1 LRQSRN
7 TCNLDDMD
15 GSRPINS
22 IPDALEQRLHPDS
35 AGASE
40 SGSILPDHPTQSS
53 IAIDGW
59 KSALF
64 GLPFL
69 AVGAWVSFCALGLSP
84 IQSKNVPDWVIGI
97 FGGVFFLSGL
107 FFVTHG
113 LLGMMRK
120 IRYLRAAARNPGQPW
135 LCDFHW
141 AQDGIAFSAFN
152 AMLGRLLAALGW
164 TIFLLPFFWIGVSQR
179 LWMFA
184 IVASILGLFGLIFWY
199 RWAQMLADLIR
210 YGNSYLS
217 YDAFPYFAGG
227 TLRARLRA
235 PHHLADI
242 GALTLTLRCVREEY
256 VTSGTG
262 RDRSTKVVCYEL
274 YNDAVTLDHD
284 RLASFIGG
292 EIPIE
297 FRLPA
302 DQPATTLASTPPLYW
317 EIEANGQ
324 SQSVRY
330 QAYFLVP
337 VYKSS

>member
-1 LRQSRN
+1 LRQSPITR
-7 TCNLDDMD
+7 NLDNMD

-22 IPDALEQRLHPDS
+22 ISDAMEQRLHPDKFTS
-35 AGASE
+35 SG
-40 SGSILPDHPTQSS
+40 SGSILTDHPTQSS

-64 GLPFL
+64 GVPFL
-69 AVGAWVSFCALGLSP
+69 AIGIWISVGTLGLLP
-84 IQSKNVPDWVIGI
+84 IQGKHAPNWAIGI
-97 FGGVFFLSGL
+97 FGAVFFLSGL

-113 LLGMMRK
+113 LLGIVRK
-120 IRYLRAAARNPGQPW
+120 VLYLRAAARNPSQPW

-141 AQDGIAFSAFN
+141 AQDGVAFSAFN

-164 TIFLLPFFWIGVSQR
+164 TIFLVPFFWIGLTR
-179 LWMFA
+179 GLWIFA
-184 IVASILGLFGLIFWY
+184 VFASIFALFGLVFWY

-217 YDAFPYFAGG
+217 YDSFPYFTGG

-235 PHHLADI
+235 PLHLAGID
-242 GALTLTLRCVREEY
+242 ALTLTLRCVREEY

-262 RDRSTKVVCYEL
+262 RDRSTKVVCYEI
-274 YNDAVTLDHD
+274 YNDATTFTRE
-284 RLASFIGG
+284 RLSGFIGG

-302 DQPATTLASTPPLYW
+302 DQPATSLASTPPLYW

-324 SQSVRY
+324 SQSVGY

-337 VYKSS
+337 VYKTS

>member
-1 LRQSRN
+1 
-7 TCNLDDMD
+7 MD

-22 IPDALEQRLHPDS
+22 ISDALEQRLHPDS
-35 AGASE
+35 FAASD
-40 SGSILPDHPTQSS
+40 SGSILTDHPTQSA

-69 AVGAWVSFCALGLSP
+69 AIGVWISLGTLGLRP
-84 IQSKNVPDWVIGI
+84 IQSKNVPDWAVGI
-97 FGGVFFLSGL
+97 FGAVFFFSGL
-107 FFVTHG
+107 FFVSHG
-113 LLGMMRK
+113 LLGMVRK
-120 IRYLRAAARNPGQPW
+120 SRYVRAAARNPSQPW

-141 AQDGIAFSAFN
+141 AQDGFAFSAFN

-164 TIFLLPFFWIGVSQR
+164 TIFLLPFFWIGFTR
-179 LWMFA
+179 GLWIFA
-184 IVASILGLFGLIFWY
+184 VFASIFALFGLIFWY

-217 YDAFPYFAGG
+217 YDSFPYFAGG

-242 GALTLTLRCVREEY
+242 DALTLTLRCVREEY

-262 RDRSTKVVCYEL
+262 RDRSTKVVCYEI
-274 YNDAVTLDHD
+274 YNEAVTLDRD
-284 RLASFIGG
+284 RLAGFVGG
-292 EIPIE
+292 EIPVE
-297 FRLPA
+297 FRVPA
-302 DQPATTLASTPPLYW
+302 DQPSTSLSSTPPIYW

-324 SQSVRY
+324 SRAVRY

>member
-1 LRQSRN
+1 
-7 TCNLDDMD
+7 MD
-15 GSRPINS
+15 GRSPINS
-22 IPDALEQRLHPDS
+22 MPNALEQRLHPS
-35 AGASE
+35 SFAASE
-40 SGSILPDHPTQSS
+40 SETILTDHPTQSS

-64 GLPFL
+64 GVPFL
-69 AVGAWVSFCALGLSP
+69 AAGTWISLGTLGVLP
-84 IQSKNVPDWVIGI
+84 IQSKHAPDWAIGI
-97 FGGVFFLSGL
+97 FGAVFFFSGL
-107 FFVTHG
+107 FFVVHG
-113 LLGMMRK
+113 LLGIVRK
-120 IRYLRAAARNPGQPW
+120 IGYRRAAARNPGQPW
-135 LCDFHW
+135 LGDFHW

-152 AMLGRLLAALGW
+152 AMLGRLLAALVW
-164 TIFLLPFFWIGVSQR
+164 TIFLVPFFWIGVAR
-179 LWMFA
+179 GLWIFA
-184 IVASILGLFGLIFWY
+184 VFASVFALFGLIFWY

-217 YDAFPYFAGG
+217 YDSFPYFAGG

-242 GALTLTLRCVREEY
+242 DALTLTLRCVREEY

-262 RDRSTKVVCYEL
+262 KDRSTKVVCYEL
-274 YNDAVTLDHD
+274 YNDAVTLTSE
-284 RLASFIGG
+284 RLAGFIGG

-302 DQPATTLASTPPLYW
+302 EQPSTSLASTPPLYW

-324 SQSVRY
+324 SSSVSY

-337 VYKSS
+337 VYKAP